1 MSCSD
6 VIKKKEREREKKRKK
21 KQKRR
26 KEKIERKK
34 GAEVRKREVRIVT
47 GHPVLFIFYL
57 DSTWSRHGPLRLL

>member
-1 MSCSD
+1 MSRSG
-6 VIKKKEREREKKRKK
+6 VIKKKKEREKKKRKK

-34 GAEVRKREVRIVT
+34 GAEVRKREVRMVT

-57 DSTWSRHGPLRLL
+57 GSTWSRHGPLRLL